1 MLVLSSI
8 GLVLLSPSFFRL
20 CRVVVLSPL
29 HLQGGVAFAASSF
42 SVVVPLS
49 SFWRWCAAAL
59 PHPSP
64 SPSRTS
70 FFHTW
75 CDGVASITEERPSAP
90 ARRRRCGHHHHPKRG
105 GGESTSSQRRTRRR
119 RKAQAP
125 QGVDEGS
132 ATQRRTRE
140 GTTTHKEG
148 PRTHHHPLFRGGVP
162 FLQKEPP
169 CCYFSYFSAFYF
181 AFTLKWCMISP
192 HLS

>member
-20 CRVVVLSPL
+20 RRVVVLSPL

-42 SVVVPLS
+42 SVVVLS
-49 SFWRWCAAAL
+49 RYLLSGGGVLLPF

-75 CDGVASITEERPSAP
+75 CDDVASIKEKGQQQYHHPRNEERTSAP
-90 ARRRRCGHHHHPKRG
+90 ARSRRCGQHPRN
-105 GGESTSSQRRTRRR
+105 EEA
-119 RKAQAP
+119 RKAQP
-125 QGVDEGS
+125 HQGGDEGS

-140 GTTTHKEG
+140 GTTTH
-148 PRTHHHPLFRGGVP
+148 
-162 FLQKEPP
+162 
-169 CCYFSYFSAFYF
+169 
-181 AFTLKWCMISP
+181 
-192 HLS
+192 